1 MPRRADPRRPKSAGP
16 KSVADVAAPSE
27 AAAAPNADEACFFAM
42 ARAWDGELAPA
53 PRERGEAA
61 AADEAEGAAWDGE
74 LARAPEAPPQQLR
87 AVALN
92 RVTLQFSDE
101 GLQAEFVRL
110 TRPRR
115 EALWLRSLL
124 VAALFQVFFMML
136 DLHVFGRAR
145 LAPRLHWL
153 APARLLLAVCQ
164 LSLFALARLRLVRPS
179 QSLMLL
185 NGVGYGAATQALY
198 IAQRADAIGPWDAL
212 FLV

>member
-1 MPRRADPRRPKSAGP
+1 MPAAPTRGRARGRRACDRGSERGGGGARRGVLPRW
-16 KSVADVAAPSE
+16 
-27 AAAAPNADEACFFAM
+27 
-42 ARAWDGELAPA
+42 RAWDGELAPA
-53 PRERGEAA
+53 ADEAA
-61 AADEAEGAAWDGE
+61 AADEAGRAGR
-74 LARAPEAPPQQLR
+74 RAPGAPPQQLR

-179 QSLMLL
+179 QSLMLF
-185 NGVGYGAATQALY
+185 NGVGYGAATQAL
-198 IAQRADAIGPWDAL
+198 
-212 FLV
+212 